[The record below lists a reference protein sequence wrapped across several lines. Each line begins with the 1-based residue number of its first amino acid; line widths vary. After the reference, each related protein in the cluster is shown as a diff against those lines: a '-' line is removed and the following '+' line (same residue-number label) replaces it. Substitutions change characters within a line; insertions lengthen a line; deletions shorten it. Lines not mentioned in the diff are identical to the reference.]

1 MSVTVDK
8 HEITLLANDL
18 KKNGA
23 EALDEVYEETRTSMR
38 KINDHAQ
45 NIILAG
51 GYAHLPH
58 LHRSFTWEVTK
69 NTSSM
74 QAEGEAGAEWERLQ
88 GRLDVF
94 IEFGTPTSS
103 DHPHWRPA
111 ADAEIPLWEDR
122 CERAVT
128 RGLE

>member
-1 MSVTVDK
+1 MQVDH
-8 HEITLLANDL
+8 HELTMLARDL
-18 KKNGA
+18 GRNG
-23 EALDEVYEETRTSMR
+23 EQALDEVYAETRTSMR
-38 KINDHAQ
+38 RITEDAQ
-45 NIILAG
+45 NRIRAG
-51 GYAHLPH
+51 NFAHLPH
-58 LHRSFTWEVTK
+58 LPESFTWDVQKDT
-69 NTSSM
+69 TQL

-111 ADAEIPLWEDR
+111 ADAEIPQWQDR
-122 CERAVT
+122 CERAVA